1 MVLDGTRHHSLMETV
16 SASYFRAAATKSD
29 ARRTTADTAK
39 HLQGWDSRTKVAHD
53 STTSVSVQLQDST
66 SVCSL
71 PYSLLHTGQDL
82 KGGRTKASCA
92 ISRASSDAGSVLDST
107 SSTPRGRGPTRLQQQ
122 HTLQAVASRLQ
133 YVQSSEAPYP
143 HRALGSPRIT
153 GSSTRDAYSDTAS
166 WAGDRVR
173 DLLQADCACPMPFT
187 KSSTLHCSLT
197 GDSSRLQTWLNI
209 RLRTSKA

>member
-1 MVLDGTRHHSLMETV
+1 MVLDGTRHHSLLETV

-53 STTSVSVQLQDST
+53 SATSVSVQLQEPALYCDSKHT
-66 SVCSL
+66 S
-71 PYSLLHTGQDL
+71 LHTGQDL

-133 YVQSSEAPYP
+133 HVQSSEAPYP

-153 GSSTRDAYSDTAS
+153 GSSVHDVYSDTAS
-166 WAGDRVR
+166 WADDHVR
-173 DLLQADCACPMPFT
+173 DFLQADCACPVPFIQ
-187 KSSTLHCSLT
+187 SSALHCSLT

-209 RLRTSKA
+209 RPKTSKA